1 MVLDIAGILKLFE
14 TGYLPE
20 EEEEKVE
27 EPLTSSISKIETE
40 NVAKKSQEMFQAA
53 DEVSKLPMPKT
64 YGDMAN
70 IIRINSQLP
79 REYKPTMGTIEYV
92 GKAVYSKIFEKYL
105 YGLGEGAAGALAAGA
120 KAVGLKDVA
129 SYFEGSKEMWKAP
142 PVTEEVDKQ
151 YAYLRD
157 SATKKS
163 ALYGAAVEIAESGAQ
178 IGGLLIQMGLLG
190 KVPALKA
197 FDETVL
203 SGTAPLGKV
212 TKHMATMAVHGL
224 ATTPGDLSTRL
235 QSALYRMAYNM
246 TPYIANSTNA
256 IGWGARS
263 IDTSL
268 NMFLTM
274 PSYIAAAKSAKDP
287 MDFIMKSI
295 PQFMSDF
302 IFALNT
308 TGTPL
313 NQRLSLM
320 SKQQKFVN
328 MTRAEKTGYLNLVD
342 KAVAEKWED
351 TRVYGDEAPAP
362 NKEQLMSDVKAR
374 AEAQKWTGKAYRG
387 ELPSQKEFKTAQEKL
402 DYDAKMF
409 GNTQIRVR
417 LYDIAKRLG
426 INLSKIPSKDIVW
439 VTKEEWIAKRYGEAK
454 EVKLPKD
461 TIILM
466 EDGEGGQLILK
477 DSSKYMQAIKPVYKY
492 STPEWKVTDQKS
504 LERLGNA
511 IAKDVGM
518 GGIKIKWDY
527 SKSQWYDTEIG
538 ETIQGYAFGKT
549 KEGGFPIRINIP
561 RLYTEK
567 TETPY
572 MRDELIQTILH
583 ELGHIAEKTPAGT
596 VHEMH
601 PINYQD
607 WLVKHEKDLYEKVT
621 PTKPGAELRT
631 KAADILIQRA
641 EEAVT
646 KVGAK
651 VEAETKV
658 GRKAA
663 LAQKI
668 SLLTEPILRG
678 RKLPTDQEHIVL
690 SEHKNVWGRLKDGM
704 LIWAAGNDRPERM
717 LEELDGYK
725 RGRNVEEL
733 YVKPN
738 QALDMELISHNKG
751 VDDVR
756 DTIKRL
762 GLHDNLGEFYGQK
775 KMVGNVLM
783 SDNEAVDIY
792 MSSQNKDG
800 LRHLQKGVGL
810 GDKDVAA
817 VKTKVDGSFKL
828 KALSDWLFT
837 KYEEQYPRLAAA
849 YLAETGKVLPKVP
862 YYSPLRVFKESIN
875 FETENIAQEI
885 FEKGQPKGYAYV
897 EKGMTEAR
905 KVGAKNPV
913 IMDALGNYLYNL
925 GRVEH
930 YIAFAVPAKE
940 MRTIINNPQWKETVI
955 TQKGR
960 AFYKNVQEYY
970 GAVAGTR
977 PGVAYDM
984 ADKTMNIL
992 RRHAG
997 TAMLGF
1003 NVLTALRQPLS
1014 AFQAAGEIGVYHLLN
1029 GIKQVGLDPVGMEK
1043 FIYDRSPQ
1051 TKFRMGQFERFMA
1064 EQARVGTVEEV
1075 IKGPKGLHK
1084 VRKVA
1089 LSPVVFMDKYTV
1101 LAVWKGAY
1109 DRVYM
1114 TSKTL
1119 DGERILSADLER
1131 VAAMEADLAV
1141 RRTQPMATAKDLP
1154 GWHRSGTVASM
1165 FTMFQNQVNNNYNY
1179 FKHDIIGKVKSGQI
1193 TPGTAAYRTM
1203 FTYLLPAMVL
1213 TMIANGRVKMSKEE
1227 AMKALIAYPLAGTFV
1242 LGGMINNIMQ
1252 GYGTWGI
1259 PPLQGPIDLI
1269 AGAAAKK
1276 WTNKARLGLKGMAE
1290 ITGIPYNQV
1299 YRTYMGMRAL
1309 MNGET
1314 DEWRRLIW
1322 SEYALTKQQ
1331 GDIEEFINMFR
1342 KE

>member
-1 MVLDIAGILKLFE
+1 MALDIAGMLKLFE
-14 TGYLPE
+14 TGEMPESDFQKAYKEMATKQGLSLDPDDPRHYYDYRALYKETGKLTPDETGHLPSKYKIE
-20 EEEEKVE
+20 GHPNMIVGGINTKTG
-27 EPLTSSISKIETE
+27 EPETSSISKIETE
-40 NVAKKSQEMFQAA
+40 NVAKKSQQMFQAA

-105 YGLGEGAAGALAAGA
+105 YGLGEGAAAALEAGA

-387 ELPSQKEFKTAQEKL
+387 ELPSQKEFKTVQEKL

-439 VTKEEWIAKRYGEAK
+439 VTKEKWIAKRYGEAK

-477 DSSKYMQAIKPVYKY
+477 DSSKYMQAV
-492 STPEWKVTDQKS
+492 
-504 LERLGNA
+504 
-511 IAKDVGM
+511 
-518 GGIKIKWDY
+518 
-527 SKSQWYDTEIG
+527 
-538 ETIQGYAFGKT
+538 
-549 KEGGFPIRINIP
+549 
-561 RLYTEK
+561 
-567 TETPY
+567 
-572 MRDELIQTILH
+572 
-583 ELGHIAEKTPAGT
+583 
-596 VHEMH
+596 
-601 PINYQD
+601 
-607 WLVKHEKDLYEKVT
+607 
-621 PTKPGAELRT
+621 KPGAGLQT
-631 KAADILIQRA
+631 KAADMLIKRA

-646 KVGAK
+646 KAGAK

-658 GRKAA
+658 GKNAA
-663 LAQKI
+663 LAKKM
-668 SLLTEPILRG
+668 SLLTEPILKG

-690 SEHKNVWGRLKDGM
+690 SEHKNIWGRLKDGM

-717 LEELDGYK
+717 FEELDGYK

-738 QALDMELISHNKG
+738 QALDKELVEHNRG

-817 VKTKVDGSFKL
+817 VKTKVEGSFKL

-1014 AFQAAGEIGVYHLLN
+1014 AFQAAGEIGIYHLLN
-1029 GIKQVGLDPVGMEK
+1029 GIKQVGLDPVGIEK
-1043 FIYDRSPQ
+1043 FVYDRSPQ

-1119 DGERILSADLER
+1119 DGERIPSADLER

-1193 TPGTAAYRTM
+1193 TPGTAAYRTL
-1203 FTYLLPAMVL
+1203 FTYILPAMVL

-1276 WTNKARLGLKGMAE
+1276 WTNKAKLGLKGMAE

-1314 DEWRRLIW
+1314 DEWKRLIW

>member
-1 MVLDIAGILKLFE
+1 MELDIAGILKLFE
-14 TGYLPE
+14 TGEMP
-20 EEEEKVE
+20 EEEKVI

-40 NVAKKSQEMFQAA
+40 NVAKKSQQMFQGA

-79 REYKPTMGTIEYV
+79 REYKPTMGTIKYV

-129 SYFEGSKEMWKAP
+129 SYFEGSKEMWKTP

-157 SATKKS
+157 SAMKKS

-190 KVPALKA
+190 KVPSLKA
-197 FDETVL
+197 FDKTVL
-203 SGTAPLGKV
+203 SGTAELGKV

-224 ATTPGDLSTRL
+224 ATTQGDLSTRL

-362 NKEQLMSDVKAR
+362 NKEQLMNDVKAR
-374 AEAQKWTGKAYRG
+374 TE
-387 ELPSQKEFKTAQEKL
+387 ELKQA
-402 DYDAKMF
+402 
-409 GNTQIRVR
+409 G
-417 LYDIAKRLG
+417 LYK
-426 INLSKIPSKDIVW
+426 
-439 VTKEEWIAKRYGEAK
+439 
-454 EVKLPKD
+454 
-461 TIILM
+461 
-466 EDGEGGQLILK
+466 
-477 DSSKYMQAIKPVYKY
+477 
-492 STPEWKVTDQKS
+492 
-504 LERLGNA
+504 
-511 IAKDVGM
+511 
-518 GGIKIKWDY
+518 
-527 SKSQWYDTEIG
+527 TEI
-538 ETIQGYAFGKT
+538 KV
-549 KEGGFPIRINIP
+549 EG
-561 RLYTEK
+561 
-567 TETPY
+567 
-572 MRDELIQTILH
+572 
-583 ELGHIAEKTPAGT
+583 
-596 VHEMH
+596 
-601 PINYQD
+601 
-607 WLVKHEKDLYEKVT
+607 
-621 PTKPGAELRT
+621 KPGAGLQT
-631 KAADILIQRA
+631 KAVDILIKRA

-646 KVGAK
+646 KADAK

-658 GRKAA
+658 GKKAA
-663 LAQKI
+663 LTKKI
-668 SLLTEPILRG
+668 SLLTEPILKG
-678 RKLPTDQEHIVL
+678 RKLPTEQNPIVL
-690 SEHKNVWGRLKDGM
+690 SEHKNLWGRLKDGM

-717 LEELDGYK
+717 FEELDGYK

-738 QALDMELISHNKG
+738 QALDKELVEYNRR

-810 GDKDVAA
+810 GDKDIAA
-817 VKTKVDGSFKL
+817 VKTKVEGNFKL

-955 TQKGR
+955 AQKGR

-1029 GIKQVGLDPVGMEK
+1029 GIKQVGLDPVGIEK
-1043 FIYDRSPQ
+1043 FVYDRSPQ
-1051 TKFRMGQFERFMA
+1051 TKFRMGQFERFMV

-1084 VRKVA
+1084 LRKVA

-1114 TSKTL
+1114 TSRTL
-1119 DGERILSADLER
+1119 DGERIRSADLER

-1141 RRTQPMATAKDLP
+1141 RRTQPMAAAKDLP
-1154 GWHRSGTVASM
+1154 GWHRSGTVATM

-1193 TPGTAAYRTM
+1193 TPGTAAYRTL

-1227 AMKALIAYPLAGTFV
+1227 AMKALIAYPLSGTFV

-1276 WTNKARLGLKGMAE
+1276 WTNKAKLGLKGMAE

-1314 DEWRRLIW
+1314 DDWRRLIW

-1331 GDIEEFINMFR
+1331 GDIEELINMFR
-1342 KE
+1342 RE